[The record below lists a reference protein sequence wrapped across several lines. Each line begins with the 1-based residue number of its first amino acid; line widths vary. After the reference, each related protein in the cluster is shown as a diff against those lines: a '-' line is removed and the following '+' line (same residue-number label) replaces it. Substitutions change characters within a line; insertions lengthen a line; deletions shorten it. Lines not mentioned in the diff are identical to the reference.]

1 MPVLLLIM
9 KDFFLQVFIQ
19 NMPKLTAIVCYSST
33 EDKMKEDKN
42 YFYEELQKVLEETPV
57 HYGLLILGDSNAK
70 GGKKQGGERIHDGK
84 TWL

>member
-19 NMPKLTAIVCYSST
+19 NMPKLTAIVCFSST

-42 YFYEELQKVLEETPV
+42 
-57 HYGLLILGDSNAK
+57 
-70 GGKKQGGERIHDGK
+70 
-84 TWL
+84 